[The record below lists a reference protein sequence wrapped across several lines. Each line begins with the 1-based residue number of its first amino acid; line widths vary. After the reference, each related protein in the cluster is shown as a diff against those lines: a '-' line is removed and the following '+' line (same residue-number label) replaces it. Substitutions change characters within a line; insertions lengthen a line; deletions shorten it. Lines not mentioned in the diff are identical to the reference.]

1 MKRHPRIDSRVHV
14 DGGELDVADLC
25 RLDVLSDS
33 LDSGILSTRDISG
46 KNASFSEAFWSR
58 DFMMTAQR
66 RRDASNCDNAMSRS
80 IPSTYFINYLLYDSA
95 LYILLD
101 KYHPTLNSAQQ

>member
-46 KNASFSEAFWSR
+46 KNAHFLKLFGRVTS
-58 DFMMTAQR
+58 
-66 RRDASNCDNAMSRS
+66 
-80 IPSTYFINYLLYDSA
+80 
-95 LYILLD
+95 
-101 KYHPTLNSAQQ
+101 